1 MNIQLKEKDLVKIAN
16 SDDVFGIM
24 QRILLREN
32 KLDREKEHFWL
43 VGLNIANKILFIE
56 LVSIGGAKKT
66 IVEPMNVF
74 RMSILKGA
82 INVILVHNH
91 PSGELMP
98 STCDMDLTDRLIQAG
113 KIIDIMV
120 IDHLVITEKTYMS
133 FGNTGR
139 MKELEESTKWVPDY
153 VMIDRIKKQEAEL
166 RKEAVKIAR
175 EKGEKT
181 GIKKGEK
188 IGIEKGKIEGIAE
201 GEKLGIKKEK
211 LEMAKQMKA
220 NNEPIEKI
228 ILYTG
233 LTKADIQRL
242 DF

>member
-24 QRILLREN
+24 QKILLREN

-43 VGLNIANKILFIE
+43 VGLNNANKILFIE
-56 LVSIGGAKKT
+56 LVSIGGAKST
-66 IVEPMNVF
+66 VVEPMNVF

-82 INVILVHNH
+82 IKVILVHNH
-91 PSGELMP
+91 PSGELTP
-98 STCDMDLTDRLIQAG
+98 SNCDMDLTDRLIQAG

-139 MKELEESTKWVPDY
+139 MKELEGSTKWVPDY
-153 VMIDRIKKQEAEL
+153 VMIDRIKKQETEL
-166 RKEAVKIAR
+166 RKQAIKIAK

-181 GIKKGEK
+181 GHK
-188 IGIEKGKIEGIAE
+188 KGKIEGIAE
-201 GEKLGIKKEK
+201 GEKLGIKKGK
-211 LEMAKQMKA
+211 LEMAKQMKQKGY
-220 NNEPIEKI
+220 NLNDIME
-228 ILYTG
+228 LTG
-233 LTKADIQRL
+233 LTKAEIERL
-242 DF
+242 NF